1 MKSRSRAPKFDE
13 RQRMVRAR
21 AYRAAFWTLVAYLAL
36 SGVYSVATGLEW
48 ADNQTESFIGICLA
62 ITVTVVVNAAGDAYF
77 GFNQKPG
84 IYLALFGVM
93 AAANAAFGIWNIT
106 HGVEFVTDGRL
117 NYHCLSFAVVA
128 AVLALFATLAVRALV
143 RRKRDGAD

>member
-1 MKSRSRAPKFDE
+1 M
-13 RQRMVRAR
+13 
-21 AYRAAFWTLVAYLAL
+21 
-36 SGVYSVATGLEW
+36 ATGLEW

-62 ITVTVVVNAAGDAYF
+62 ITVTVGVNAAGDAYF

-106 HGVEFVTDGRL
+106 HGVEFVTYGRL